1 MRASLLVAVLCL
13 AGSACRNNTG
23 PIDHLV
29 VLTVDKVEAPATI
42 SAASP
47 LDVVLSVMT
56 NPCQSFTRI
65 DAERLSSSA
74 KLTAIGH
81 DPEKGCTDL
90 GLLQPKSYRLEPP
103 FVPGTFTITV
113 DRGRLSPLVATIRIR

>member
-1 MRASLLVAVLCL
+1 MRPCLLVAVLCL

-29 VLTVDKVEAPATI
+29 VLDVDKVEAPATI
-42 SAASP
+42 SSTSP
-47 LDVVLSVMT
+47 LDVVLTVLT
-56 NPCQSFTRI
+56 NPCQSFERI
-65 DAERLSSSA
+65 EADRLSSSA

-81 DPEKGCTDL
+81 DPEKGCTNL
-90 GLLQPKSYRLEPP
+90 GVLQPKSYRLEPP

-113 DRGRLSPLVATIRIR
+113 DRGRVSPLVATIQVR